1 MKSQHPFQ
9 KRIQLDMT
17 GFTAELQRLCRQ
29 PSIAAQGVGMTEMA
43 RLVDNLFRRAG
54 AATRVLGADSGQPV
68 IYAEFPGRS
77 DRTLLFYNHYDV
89 QPPEPLNEWTVPPF
103 SAEIR
108 DGRLFAR
115 GASDNKGDLMARLAA
130 VQVLQKVKG
139 ELPCRVKF
147 VVEGEEETNSQN
159 FHRVAARYAD
169 LLKADACIWEFGD
182 RDQSGRVEIYA
193 GVKGCC
199 DLELSVQTANTDL
212 HSSLGAIVENA
223 AWRLTWALA
232 TLKGPSEE
240 ILVPGFFDGI
250 QPPSAGD
257 LEAARRIAG
266 GEEEMRRLYGLRR
279 FLRGREGGEGQA
291 ITADLLFGP
300 TCTICGMESGYTG
313 AGLKTVLP
321 KEARAKLDFRLVTG
335 QEPHD
340 ITEKVRR
347 HLEAS
352 GFGDVKV
359 EVLGEDFAYRTPV
372 DDPFVRLVE
381 ETAREAYGA
390 EALLYPTSSGSGP
403 MYPLGK
409 ALHAPI
415 VSTGIG
421 YWGAN
426 AHAPDENIRLED
438 FAAGI
443 YHICLLLERFGQA
456 S

>member
-9 KRIQLDMT
+9 KRIQLDMA
-17 GFTAELQRLCRQ
+17 GFTTELQRLCRQ

-54 AATRVLGADSGQPV
+54 ADTKVLGADSGQPV

-89 QPPEPLNEWTVPPF
+89 QPPEPLEGWTTPPF
-103 SAEIR
+103 GAEIR
-108 DGRLFAR
+108 DGKLFAR

-130 VQVLQKVKG
+130 VQVVQKVKG

-147 VVEGEEETNSQN
+147 VVEGEEETNSRN
-159 FHRVAARYAD
+159 FQRCVTRYVD
-169 LLKADACIWEFGD
+169 LLKADACIWEFGG

-212 HSSLGAIVENA
+212 HSSLGAIAENA

-240 ILVPGFFDGI
+240 ILVPGFYDGI
-250 QPPSAGD
+250 QQPSAED
-257 LEAARRIAG
+257 LAAARRIAG
-266 GEEEMRRLYGLRR
+266 GEEEMLRLYGLRR
-279 FLRGREGGEGQA
+279 FLRGRESREATA
-291 ITADLLFGP
+291 ITEDLLFSP

-321 KEARAKLDFRLVTG
+321 KEARAKLDFRLVAG
-335 QEPHD
+335 QDPHD
-340 ITEKVRR
+340 VAEKVRK
-347 HLEAS
+347 HLDAS
-352 GFGDVKV
+352 GFADVKI

-390 EALLYPTSSGSGP
+390 EVLLYPTSAGSGP
-403 MYPLGK
+403 MYPLGN

-443 YHICLLLERFGQA
+443 YHICLLLERFGQG